1 MLNIHHLE
9 LFYYVARHGGISRAV
24 RHIPYGIQ
32 QPAVSGQMLAL
43 EDDLGTRLFDRSP
56 FRLSPAGEQL
66 FAFVRPIFDNLGAVE
81 SRLRAPA
88 APQIRVGA
96 SEVILRE
103 YLPPVVQQLRR
114 NHPQL
119 RLSLQSGFTPQLL
132 AWLQDRQVDLAIMP
146 LESRPPARL
155 SCLRL
160 LRVPLALL
168 VPRTSRHRS
177 AAEVWARGRIKE
189 PLITLPATEPI
200 TRRFEQGLR
209 RLKVEWPAAI
219 EASSLELITQYVAN
233 GEGIGLTVNLPGVVR
248 GARVRVLPLAEFE
261 PVVVAALWHGRPTP
275 LIRAVLEEGQHH
287 LGALWPEWR
296 CDETLPAER
305 AG

>member
-1 MLNIHHLE
+1 MNIHHLE

-66 FAFVRPIFDNLGAVE
+66 FAFIRPFFENLGPVE
-81 SRLRAPA
+81 ARLRAPS

-103 YLPPVVQQLRR
+103 YLPPVIQQLRR
-114 NHPQL
+114 KLPQL

-146 LESRPPARL
+146 LENRPPPRL

-160 LRVPLALL
+160 LRVPLALM
-168 VPRTSRHRS
+168 VPRRSRHRS
-177 AAEVWARGRIKE
+177 AEEIWARGRVKE
-189 PLITLPATEPI
+189 PLITMPAAEPI
-200 TRRFEQGLR
+200 ARRFQQGLR
-209 RLKVEWPAAI
+209 RLKVDWPPAL
-219 EASSLELITQYVAN
+219 EASSLELITQYVVN
-233 GEGIGLTVNLPGVVR
+233 GEGIGLTVNLAGVIQ
-248 GARVRVLPLAEFE
+248 GARVRVLPLAGFE

-275 LIRAVLEEGQHH
+275 LIRAVLEEGQRH

-296 CDETLPAER
+296 CDEMLPAER

>member
-1 MLNIHHLE
+1 MNIHHLE

-43 EDDLGTRLFDRSP
+43 EDDLGTRLFERSP
-56 FRLSPAGEQL
+56 FRLNPAGEQL
-66 FAFVRPIFDNLGAVE
+66 FAFVRPFFDNLDAVE
-81 SRLRAPA
+81 ARLRAPS

-96 SEVILRE
+96 SEVALRE
-103 YLPPVVQQLRR
+103 YLPPVIQRLRR
-114 NHPQL
+114 KLPQL

-146 LESRPPARL
+146 LENRPPPRL

-160 LRVPLALL
+160 LRVPLALI
-168 VPRTSRHRS
+168 VPRSSRHRS
-177 AAEVWARGRIKE
+177 AADIWAPGRVRE
-189 PLITLPATEPI
+189 PLITMPATEPI
-200 TRRFEQGLR
+200 ARRFQQGLR
-209 RLKVEWPAAI
+209 RRKIDWPPAL
-219 EASSLELITQYVAN
+219 EASSLELITQYVVN
-233 GEGIGLTVNLPGVVR
+233 GEGIGLTVNLPGVVQ

-275 LIRAVLEEGQHH
+275 LIRAVLEEGQRH

-296 CDETLPAER
+296 CDDALPAAEP
-305 AG
+305 AD

>member
-1 MLNIHHLE
+1 MNIHHLE

-43 EDDLGTRLFDRSP
+43 EDDLGVRLFERSP
-56 FRLSPAGEQL
+56 FRLHPAGEQL
-66 FAFVRPIFDNLGAVE
+66 YAFVQPFFENLGAVE
-81 SRLRAPA
+81 ARLRAPA
-88 APQIRVGA
+88 APQIRIGA
-96 SEVILRE
+96 SEVTLRE
-103 YLPPVVQQLRR
+103 YLPPLIQRLRR
-114 NHPQL
+114 KHPQL

-132 AWLQDRQVDLAIMP
+132 AWLQDRQIDLAIMP
-146 LESRPPARL
+146 LEGRPPARV
-155 SCLRL
+155 SSLRL

-168 VPRTSRHRS
+168 VPRNSRHH
-177 AAEVWARGRIKE
+177 AAADVWSRGRVEE
-189 PLITLPATEPI
+189 PLVTLPASEPI
-200 TRRFEQGLR
+200 ARRFQQGLR
-209 RLKVEWPAAI
+209 RRKIDWPPAI

-296 CDETLPAER
+296 CDDALPAER